1 MTLAFRHSGRLGDI
15 VCALPLVKRIAEQRG
30 ERADFWI
37 PNDVPSRLEGNVY
50 HPGGE
55 LMVSQGLFDFIAPLI
70 AAQPYIGQLRFVPG
84 SELPADAIDLDRF
97 RDGALNLK
105 AGMIQGWYRKAF
117 GVAFALEDA
126 WLEVPSEPV
135 DADECFD
142 VLVNHTTRFC
152 NTRIDYGVLQAAGR
166 IGFVGLS
173 YEYDEFIRGSGLTG
187 VTHVQVAD
195 ALQLAR
201 HLVRA
206 RVVVGNQSLCFAIAE
221 GLKVTRALEVFEPV
235 PTAIPVGGRCTE
247 YIGTDGLAAFL
258 TEVLGRSIPT
268 RADKPGGYVDSIKAQ
283 DGYRAP
289 LRKRLKLWWRAR
301 RSAGT

>member
-15 VCALPLVKRIAEQRG
+15 VCALPLVKRMAEQRG
-30 ERADFWI
+30 AAADFYI
-37 PNDVPSRLEGNVY
+37 PNDIPSRLDGNVY

-55 LMVSQGLFDFIAPLI
+55 LMVSRALFEFIAPLI
-70 AAQPYIGQLRFVPG
+70 AAQPYIAQLHFVPG
-84 SELPADAIDLDRF
+84 AALPAEAINLDRF
-97 RDGALNLK
+97 RDGELNLK

-126 WLEVPSEPV
+126 WLGVPAEPQ
-135 DADECFD
+135 DEPERFD

-152 NTRIDYGVLQAAGR
+152 NTRIDYGVLQPAGR
-166 IGFVGLS
+166 VGFVGLG

-187 VTHVQVAD
+187 VVHVQVSD

-201 HLVRA
+201 HLVQA

-247 YIGTDGLAAFL
+247 YIRTEGLAAFL
-258 TEVLGRSIPT
+258 SEVLGRPVPT
-268 RADKPGGYVDSIKAQ
+268 RPDLPGEYLESTKAQ
-283 DGYRAP
+283 DGWRPP
-289 LRKRLKLWWRAR
+289 LRKRLKQWWRGRRAR
-301 RSAGT
+301 

>member
-15 VCALPLVKRIAEQRG
+15 ICALPLVKRIAEQRR
-30 ERADFWI
+30 ERADFYI
-37 PNDVPSRLEGNVY
+37 PNDVPSKLEGNVY

-55 LMVSQGLFDFIAPLI
+55 LMVSRGLFDFIAPLI
-70 AAQPYIGQLRFVPG
+70 AAQPYIGQLRFVP
-84 SELPADAIDLDRF
+84 SPELPADAIDLDRF
-97 RDGALNLK
+97 RNGELNLK

-126 WLEVPSEPV
+126 WLTVPGDRP
-135 DADECFD
+135 DEGDRFD

-152 NTRIDYGVLQAAGR
+152 NTRIDYGVLQPAGR
-166 IGFVGLS
+166 IGFVGLG
-173 YEYDEFIRGSGLTG
+173 YEYEEFIRTSGLTG

-247 YIGTDGLAAFL
+247 YIRTEGLAAFL
-258 TEVLGRSIPT
+258 SEVLGRDVPA
-268 RADKPGGYVDSIKAQ
+268 RPDLPGGFVDSIKAQ
-283 DGYRAP
+283 DGWRPP
-289 LRKRLKLWWRAR
+289 LRKRLKQWWRTR
-301 RSAGT
+301 RT